1 MGINTVELRSSSLEK
16 PAMYKVL
23 SNVSKYTV
31 YNGLRHTSTA
41 IHTPYIT
48 SLNLNKQPLPRQPV
62 PDLKQTAERYLRSVK
77 PLLTDQE
84 YENTEKI
91 VGEFV
96 RDGGAGPRLH
106 TKLLEKYQNTD
117 NWMKDWWLR
126 AAYLGYRAPAIINS
140 SPGTVGPSVT
150 FRRPDDIYVFAARL
164 IAGVCDYNEIV
175 KSGKMKQEMVR
186 NDPLDMQPY
195 GMVLGT
201 HRQPDEGVDK
211 LLHTDEARH
220 VIIIN
225 NNNFFKLCVV
235 DENGVLSEAK
245 LVAAIKD
252 IADRSC
258 VSGKPVG
265 ILSGNDRDTWAKDHS
280 LLSELGNNRRI
291 IRDIETSLFVL
302 CLDKNM
308 PEGAFREKN
317 NASVRAVQAM
327 TGFDSSV
334 NAGNRWH
341 DKTIQYIVSADG
353 YVGMEYEHSPCEGGP
368 VAVLHDY
375 VLKYI
380 SARENSA
387 RRESPK
393 DFPRAELL
401 KFETNDATDR
411 AIKKATDAVDNLSR
425 NIDMECFTFDKFGA
439 DAIKAIK
446 LSPDSFIQI
455 AMQVTFYNLHE
466 KPPAHYESAALRRFI
481 NARTECI
488 RSTCIESVEFARM
501 MLHDAN
507 SKSKAQKK
515 ETMIRAINAHKE
527 LAGQAAM
534 GQGVDRHLFGLKMI
548 AQSEGMELPE
558 LYKDVSYTRSTYF
571 NLTSSQV
578 PYKSASFMCY
588 GPVVPDGY
596 GCCYNPRPKDILFA
610 CSSFKS
616 CGRTSTRDFA
626 RVLQQTL
633 CDMRAIGSEST

>member
-1 MGINTVELRSSSLEK
+1 
-16 PAMYKVL
+16 MYKVL

-211 LLHTDEARH
+211 LLHT
-220 VIIIN
+220 
-225 NNNFFKLCVV
+225 CVV

-258 VSGKPVG
+258 VPGKPVG

-527 LAGQAAM
+527 LAGQ
-534 GQGVDRHLFGLKMI
+534 
-548 AQSEGMELPE
+548 ELTIPFS
-558 LYKDVSYTRSTYF
+558 LRR
-571 NLTSSQV
+571 V